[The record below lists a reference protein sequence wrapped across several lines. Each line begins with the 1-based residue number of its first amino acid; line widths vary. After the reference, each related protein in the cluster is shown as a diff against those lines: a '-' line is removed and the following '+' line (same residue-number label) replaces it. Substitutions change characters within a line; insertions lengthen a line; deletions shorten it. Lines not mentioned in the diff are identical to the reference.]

1 MSDQLRPPFK
11 RNCRIVEHSEEQA
24 DHHKRAKCRQA
35 ASTAALA
42 FPTASRRTLA
52 MLGITIA
59 SMQER
64 NITLAVVV
72 QPWHFERTSGA
83 RQRSLLLAGRSTQLF
98 DEQSRQN
105 LALSFALSLVSP
117 STRQLTFASFS
128 FSLRHAQAGTV

>member
-83 RQRSLLLAGRSTQLF
+83 RQRSLLLAGRSTLQLF

-105 LALSFALSLVSP
+105 LVPYRTVTLLQPRSIGP
-117 STRQLTFASFS
+117 HTP
-128 FSLRHAQAGTV
+128 QA